1 MNRPERLESARDTDW
16 VNKYK
21 GKRIVRGYRKRFGV
35 DILCA
40 ITELRM
46 LGVHISQEYEEHA
59 RRSVED
65 AAEARR
71 KRKAKRKEFDTP
83 DDIFESDENFSLIAG
98 YTSGGLPYGLTWDQ
112 WDPNEDCSLNTQNES
127 TETNYNG
134 YLTF

>member
-1 MNRPERLESARDTDW
+1 MNRQERLRSAKDTDW
-16 VNKYK
+16 VNKYE
-21 GKRIVRGYRKRFGV
+21 GKRIVRSYRKRFGV

-46 LGVHISQEYEEHA
+46 LGVPISQEYEEQA

-83 DDIFESDENFSLIAG
+83 EDIFESDENFSFIAG
-98 YTSGGLPYGLTWDQ
+98 YTSGGLPYGLTWEQ
-112 WDPNEDCSLNTQNES
+112 WDPNEDCSLNTQDEIPA
-127 TETNYNG
+127 TNHDEDYW
-134 YLTF
+134 F